1 MAESQG
7 RNLTILI
14 VSLVLL
20 VATLILT
27 YTTEWFEPF
36 HGSWL
41 VILGWFLL
49 AAAVLTAVT
58 IKRSKTHKLLAFR
71 NVTFILGV
79 LVIIVSSVLSIWVH
93 QMFQPMRDLLG
104 LMGG

>member
-1 MAESQG
+1 MAES
-7 RNLTILI
+7 RSRDMTILL

-27 YTTEWFEPF
+27 YTSEWFETF
-36 HGSWL
+36 QGSWF

-49 AAAVLTAVT
+49 AAAVLTALA
-58 IKRSKTHKLLAFR
+58 IKRSKTHGLLVFR
-71 NVTFILGV
+71 NVTFVLGV
-79 LVIIVSSVLSIWVH
+79 LVMIISSVMSIWAH
-93 QMFQPMRDLLG
+93 HAFQPMRDLLG

>member
-1 MAESQG
+1 MAESRS
-7 RNLTILI
+7 RNMATLL

-49 AAAVLTAVT
+49 AAAVLTALAV
-58 IKRSKTHKLLAFR
+58 KRSKTRRLLVLR
-71 NVTFILGV
+71 NVAFALGV
-79 LVIIVSSVLSIWVH
+79 VIIAISSVMSIWVH
-93 QMFQPMRDLLG
+93 HAFLPMRDLLG
-104 LMGG
+104 LMRG